1 MFGIDWSDPQ
11 TIWLNLT
18 NLGLGIVVLVCVG
31 VVGYG
36 IFRDLLARRG
46 AATQAQMDG
55 VVDRMLAQGQGSHAF
70 HTPELGWTMADG
82 GEPEKTEDKKPSARR
97 KASK

>member
-1 MFGIDWSDPQ
+1 MFGVNWGDPQ

-31 VVGYG
+31 VVAYG
-36 IFRDLLARRG
+36 VARDLLARK
-46 AATQAQMDG
+46 ATVPQAE
-55 VVDRMLAQGQGSHAF
+55 VDRVLDRMFGEKQLSHSF

-82 GEPEKTEDKKPSARR
+82 GEPEQPAEKKPRR
-97 KASK
+97 RAKGGK